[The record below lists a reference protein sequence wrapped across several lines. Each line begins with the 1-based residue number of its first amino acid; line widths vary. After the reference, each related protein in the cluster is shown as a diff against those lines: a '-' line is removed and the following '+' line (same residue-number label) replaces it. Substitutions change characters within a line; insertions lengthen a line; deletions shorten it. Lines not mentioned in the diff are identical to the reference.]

1 MRTKPRLFT
10 KGSST
15 VRNLVNFQYQTLGLV
30 KLIRIDRLV
39 NQCWWHLPSEDVRE
53 ETQRSIQS
61 SFLHKQRSEQVGL
74 QKIYDF
80 ATPAIDY
87 GLHHE
92 KTEALYLVQL
102 DRRRQRQLLAVDHNF
117 YENRSWVA

>member
-1 MRTKPRLFT
+1 MCVAEVQRR
-10 KGSST
+10 
-15 VRNLVNFQYQTLGLV
+15 
-30 KLIRIDRLV
+30 
-39 NQCWWHLPSEDVRE
+39 SEEWLTHEQV
-53 ETQRSIQS
+53 
-61 SFLHKQRSEQVGL
+61 SEQVGL

-102 DRRRQRQLLAVDHNF
+102 GLLMGGSLLKRRRPIEAGNGLVFA
-117 YENRSWVA
+117 

>member
-1 MRTKPRLFT
+1 MHR
-10 KGSST
+10 ST
-15 VRNLVNFQYQTLGLV
+15 ES
-30 KLIRIDRLV
+30 
-39 NQCWWHLPSEDVRE
+39 LPP
-53 ETQRSIQS
+53 Q
-61 SFLHKQRSEQVGL
+61 QRSEQVGL

-102 DRRRQRQLLAVDHNF
+102 NRWRQRQLLAVHHNF
-117 YENRSWVA
+117 YESRSWVAQRLSQHGADLLRHIGLKSEDACGFRHLREVRVKKLRREVKHAGRLHFEFHEG